1 MTELL
6 DKFVE
11 NSKHILKDS
20 LCGIYLHG
28 SAVMG
33 CFSPEKS
40 DIDLIVVVD
49 GPLTDGTKRAFLD
62 MTAELN
68 AAAPPKG
75 IEMSVVQRYVC
86 DPFLYPTPF
95 ETHFSS
101 GHLKRYRDDP
111 ETYIRTM
118 TGTDRDLAAHFTVI
132 RARGKC
138 LVGLPVDEVF
148 GEVPKENYLDALIYD
163 VEGAREE
170 IAECPMYF
178 ILNLARVL
186 AYIREG
192 KVLSK
197 KEGGEWALNN
207 LPAEHQALVRS
218 ALDEYTRNGAAV
230 YDTERAKAYADYM
243 LGEIP
248 GGLRSS

>member
-1 MTELL
+1 MKKVL
-6 DKFVE
+6 DAFVE
-11 NSKHILKDS
+11 KSKLILKDS

-40 DIDLIVVVD
+40 DIDLITVVD
-49 GPLTDGTKRAFLD
+49 GAMDDAAKRAYLD

-75 IEMSVVQRYVC
+75 IEMSVVQRVAC

-111 ETYIRTM
+111 ENYIRTM
-118 TGTDRDLAAHFTVI
+118 AGTDKDLAAHFTVI
-132 RARGKC
+132 RERGRC
-138 LVGLPVDEVF
+138 LYGLPIEEVF
-148 GEVPKENYLDALIYD
+148 GAVPKKDYLDALLYD

-170 IAECPMYF
+170 IAQCPMYF

-186 AYIREG
+186 AYVREG

-197 KEGGEWALNN
+197 KEGGEWALKS
-207 LPAEHQALVRS
+207 LPAEHHALIRA
-218 ALDEYTRNGAAV
+218 ALREYTQNETPA
-230 YDTERAKAYADYM
+230 YDPVRAEAYAEYM
-243 LGEIP
+243 LGEI
-248 GGLRSS
+248 LEA